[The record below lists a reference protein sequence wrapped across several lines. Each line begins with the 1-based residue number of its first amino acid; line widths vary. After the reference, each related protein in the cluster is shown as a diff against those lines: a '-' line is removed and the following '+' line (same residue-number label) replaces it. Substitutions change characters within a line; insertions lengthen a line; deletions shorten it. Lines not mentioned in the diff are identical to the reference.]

1 MEDKANISNA
11 EMKVM
16 NQIWAREKMISVPE
30 MVAILNEEGEEWAYT
45 TVATLLRRLQK
56 KGFLMSMKAEFK
68 LLYYPLITKAQ
79 YDKSEARGFVENKFN
94 GSLKNFLVAFTG
106 NKTLN
111 KDEIKELKEWLD
123 EFDR

>member
-16 NQIWAREKMISVPE
+16 NQIWEREKMISVPE
-30 MVAILNEEGEEWAYT
+30 MAAILNEEGEEWAYP

-56 KGFLMSMKAEFK
+56 KGFLSSTKVENK
-68 LLYYPLITKAQ
+68 LLYYPLLSREQ
-79 YDKSEARGFVENKFN
+79 YDKREARGFVDSKFS
-94 GSLKNFLVAFTG
+94 GSLKNFLIAFTG